1 LDALPGNNK
10 FGGVTHM
17 KNISKSES
25 VFKKKGFYIALYSCI
40 GVVLLLAAVISYYGI
55 EGPEI
60 EPDGNP
66 IAAVENEEEAAEM
79 MNPQTKAQIPA
90 DNYIPPLS
98 DTSLAVAPPP
108 EILTPTVS
116 TPAQTPSDLVLA
128 ENPVPPDL
136 DAKPD
141 ITAAAEPAAENTQ
154 NAANVEKV
162 DVVTEK
168 ASAFTAFEDSQTME
182 WPALG
187 EIVMDYSPEHVV
199 YDVTLEHYRTND
211 TICIAAQ
218 PGTQVKA
225 SAEGVVK
232 EITATREKG
241 NSVVID
247 HGNGWETTYS
257 QLQDQLLV
265 AEGDVVE
272 TGDVIGGVGNPSIY
286 SVLLGNHL
294 EFSVSKED
302 VGIDPKMVLA
312 QAETAE

>member
-1 LDALPGNNK
+1 
-10 FGGVTHM
+10 M

-55 EGPEI
+55 EGPADENA
-60 EPDGNP
+60 GNP
-66 IAAVENEEEAAEM
+66 IAAVENEEQAAEM
-79 MNPQTKAQIPA
+79 MNPETKAQIPA
-90 DNYIPPLS
+90 DNYIPPLG
-98 DTSLAVAPPP
+98 DTMRAIVPQP
-108 EILTPTVS
+108 EVLTPEAS
-116 TPAQTPSDLVLA
+116 SPADTPGDLALA
-128 ENPVPPDL
+128 ANLAPPDL
-136 DAKPD
+136 PAQPV
-141 ITAAAEPAAENTQ
+141 IAVAEPAPVNTQ
-154 NAANVEKV
+154 ETANAEKV

-187 EIVMDYSPEHVV
+187 EIVMDYSPEHAV

-232 EITATREKG
+232 EIKATKEKG

-272 TGDVIGGVGNPSIY
+272 AGDVIGGVGNPSIY

-294 EFSVSKED
+294 EFSVAKQDED
-302 VGIDPKMVLA
+302 IDPKTVLA
-312 QAETAE
+312 QLEPVE